1 MCARPCVYIYSRALW
16 GKDYKPKTHYV
27 SRVVLVIH
35 DTYNLWI
42 KLVTGVCF
50 ENTFVYNMCGLVLGP
65 LHLFIESE
73 SSRLM
78 YEF

>member
-1 MCARPCVYIYSRALW
+1 MCACVYIFSQALW

-27 SRVVLVIH
+27 SWVVLVIH
-35 DTYNLWI
+35 DNYNLWI
-42 KLVTGVCF
+42 KLLTWVCF
-50 ENTFVYNMCGLVLGP
+50 ENTFVYTMCGLVLGP
-65 LHLFIESE
+65 LLFIVSE